1 MMMIW
6 NKLRIGSVTN
16 HVALKD
22 VSAMITKELVLN
34 KLEVFHKTL
43 QKDFN
48 IPYPRLAVMGLN
60 PHSGDN
66 GLYGREDIDVIVPA
80 INEARAKDI
89 LVFGPFS
96 ADGFF
101 GSASWLKFDGVL
113 CMYHDQ
119 AMVPFKTLAVDGGVN
134 FTAGLPVIRT
144 APDHGT
150 GYDIANRNVADPNS
164 FRHAIYLAID
174 ILNNRTLEL

>member
-1 MMMIW
+1 MIW

-22 VSAMITKELVLN
+22 VSTMITKELVLN

-66 GLYGREDIDVIVPA
+66 GLYGREDIDNKIIS
-80 INEARAKDI
+80 INQQESSKLLLLSNNFSVRHNLQKNGVKNVNHISSDKLEFLWNNDFIYYTKDGEELDNIRFFI
-89 LVFGPFS
+89 L
-96 ADGFF
+96 
-101 GSASWLKFDGVL
+101 
-113 CMYHDQ
+113 
-119 AMVPFKTLAVDGGVN
+119 
-134 FTAGLPVIRT
+134 
-144 APDHGT
+144 
-150 GYDIANRNVADPNS
+150 
-164 FRHAIYLAID
+164 
-174 ILNNRTLEL
+174 

>member
-1 MMMIW
+1 MMIW

-22 VSAMITKELVLN
+22 VSTMITKELVLN

-66 GLYGREDIDVIVPA
+66 GLYGREDIDVIVGLH
-80 INEARAKDI
+80 IENWLENTI
-89 LVFGPFS
+89 LTLIKQKKQKKS
-96 ADGFF
+96 
-101 GSASWLKFDGVL
+101 LK
-113 CMYHDQ
+113 
-119 AMVPFKTLAVDGGVN
+119 
-134 FTAGLPVIRT
+134 I
-144 APDHGT
+144 
-150 GYDIANRNVADPNS
+150 
-164 FRHAIYLAID
+164 
-174 ILNNRTLEL
+174 